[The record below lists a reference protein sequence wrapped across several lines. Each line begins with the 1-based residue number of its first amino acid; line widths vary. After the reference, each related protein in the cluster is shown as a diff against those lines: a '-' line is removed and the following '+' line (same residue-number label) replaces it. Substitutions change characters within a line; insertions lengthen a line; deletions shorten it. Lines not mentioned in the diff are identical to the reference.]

1 MQVGILS
8 AAPLPGSV
16 KVARRTVK
24 PFVLVRVQVWQP
36 ISGCNVSGR
45 RPRPEDAGALLFA
58 KRSIPIGHLTCKA
71 WEAHSCHPDHFW
83 KAGRYKLAAPV
94 PKTGSASPR
103 SERYRR
109 LPPFL
114 AEPPNERKSH
124 EACSPLSKSVAL
136 SQELQTKS
144 CHPNPPG
151 ETELRLSPSA

>member
-1 MQVGILS
+1 MKVGV
-8 AAPLPGSV
+8 LPRV
-16 KVARRTVK
+16 
-24 PFVLVRVQVWQP
+24 PFS
-36 ISGCNVSGR
+36 SGCNVSSR
-45 RPRPEDAGALLFA
+45 RPRSERGG
-58 KRSIPIGHLTCKA
+58 RRCN
-71 WEAHSCHPDHFW
+71 SCHPDHFW